1 MNTWKNLEVWHGNQ
15 KSYYGK
21 AKFTV
26 KGYEILLKSYDTIV
40 AKIDAEGNFVR
51 LWDGYSPTTA
61 RHINSFRVMEGFKP
75 IRKAEWDKMEVGAM
89 V

>member
-1 MNTWKNLEVWHGNQ
+1 MKNWENLEVYHGNQ
-15 KSYYGK
+15 KSFYGK
-21 AKFTV
+21 AKITV
-26 KGYEILLKSYDTIV
+26 ENYEILLKSYDTIV
-40 AKIDAEGNFVR
+40 CKVDAEGNFVK

-75 IRKAEWDKMEVGAM
+75 IRKAEWDSMEVGVA